1 MGVMNPILVVL
12 LYSSVAAASAVL
24 GALPFV
30 AGERFRD
37 AWIGWANA
45 LAAGL
50 MLGVAYVLTVE
61 GLDRAPLAG
70 ALGAI
75 IGIGFIYSTRAISG
89 TADLDLNRTR
99 ETSLEYGYKVV
110 LLNSLH
116 SASEGVAIGV
126 AMIVRLELGIF
137 MALALA
143 VHNIPEATALCAVL
157 RGRGVRLG
165 DAVGL
170 AVTTKV
176 SQVFL
181 AVVTF
186 AIVSAARAL
195 LSWALGFAIG
205 ALIYLVMV
213 DLLPDSYRRAGHT
226 SIALLTSVAMGVVV
240 LLKGF
245 LA

>member
-1 MGVMNPILVVL
+1 
-12 LYSSVAAASAVL
+12 
-24 GALPFV
+24 
-30 AGERFRD
+30 
-37 AWIGWANA
+37 
-45 LAAGL
+45 
-50 MLGVAYVLTVE
+50 VLTVE
-61 GLDRAPLAG
+61 GLDRALLAG

-126 AMIVRLELGIF
+126 AMVVSLELGIF

-143 VHNIPEATALCAVL
+143 VHNIPEATTLCAVL
-157 RGRGVRLG
+157 RSRGVRLG

-170 AVTTKV
+170 AVTTNV
-176 SQVFL
+176 SQVLL
-181 AVVTF
+181 AVITF
-186 AIVSAARAL
+186 AIVSAAPAV
-195 LSWALGFAIG
+195 LSWSLGFAIG

-213 DLLPDSYRRAGHT
+213 DLLPESYRRAGHT

>member
-1 MGVMNPILVVL
+1 MDPILVVL
-12 LYSSVAAASAVL
+12 LYSSITASFAVL
-24 GALPFV
+24 GALAF
-30 AGERFRD
+30 AAEERFREG
-37 AWIGWANA
+37 WIGWANA

-116 SASEGVAIGV
+116 SASEGVAIGI
-126 AMIVRLELGIF
+126 AMVVRLELGIF
-137 MALALA
+137 MALALG
-143 VHNIPEATALCAVL
+143 VHNIPEATTLCAVL

-176 SQVFL
+176 SQVLL

-195 LSWALGFAIG
+195 FSWALGFAIG

-213 DLLPDSYRRAGHT
+213 DLLPESYRRAGHT

>member
-12 LYSSVAAASAVL
+12 LYSSVAAASALL

-50 MLGVAYVLTVE
+50 MLGVAYTLTVE
-61 GLDRAPLAG
+61 GHDRAPLAG
-70 ALGAI
+70 AFGAI
-75 IGIGFIYSTRAISG
+75 AGVAFIYWTRAMSG

-99 ETSLEYGYKVV
+99 ETSSDYGYKVV

-126 AMIVRLELGIF
+126 AMIVSLEFGIF

-143 VHNIPEATALCAVL
+143 VHNVPEATTLCAVL

-165 DAVGL
+165 DAAGL
-170 AVTTKV
+170 AVTTNV
-176 SQVFL
+176 SQVLL

-186 AIVSAARAL
+186 AIASAAPAVFP
-195 LSWALGFAIG
+195 WALGFAMG
-205 ALIYLVMV
+205 SLIYLVMV
-213 DLLPDSYRRAGHT
+213 DLLPDSYRRTGHT
-226 SIALLTSVAMGVVV
+226 SIAVLTSVAMGVVV

-245 LA
+245 VT